1 MMLFSLTSQYDFARS
16 DIDFIYYED
25 TDNFAFYFVRATPG
39 VIYYCDNATYDVLVS
54 YTHDDKIVSI
64 DIERVSRALQ
74 CHMFDV
80 REVVD
85 GKPPLTLN
93 PIYYRDSD
101 TLIIYFVDLV
111 PSTSTLR
118 NGSVKTDIE
127 DIEVERD
134 NTGRIVCILFHNAKR
149 RISKPISEE
158 EREKLAR
165 ICEEEAKEFNRKQYE
180 IVKKYLVE

>member
-1 MMLFSLTSQYDFARS
+1 MMLFSLISQYDFARS
-16 DIDFIYYED
+16 DIDFRYYED
-25 TDNFAFYFVRATPG
+25 TDGFAFYFIRATPG
-39 VIYYCDNATYDVLVS
+39 VIHYCDNATYDVLVS

-85 GKPPLTLN
+85 RKPPLTLS
-93 PIYYRDSD
+93 PIYNRDSD
-101 TLIIYFVDLV
+101 TLKIYFVDHVL
-111 PSTSTLR
+111 STSTLR
-118 NGSVKTDIE
+118 NGFVKTDIE

-134 NTGRIVCILFHNAKR
+134 NTGRIICILFRNAKR

-165 ICEEEAKEFNRKQYE
+165 ICKEEAKELTKKQYE
-180 IVKKYLVE
+180 IVKKYLI